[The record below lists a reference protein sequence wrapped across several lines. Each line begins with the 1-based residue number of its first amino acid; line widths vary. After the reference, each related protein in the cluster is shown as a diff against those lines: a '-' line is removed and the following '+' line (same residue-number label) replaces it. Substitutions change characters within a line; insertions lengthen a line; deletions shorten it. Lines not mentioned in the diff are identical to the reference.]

1 MSTIYLVIILIQAL
15 IFGGFSAFVAKEKNR
30 NTLDWFLLGFFFSF
44 IALVSLIAVP
54 KVEKPILKDSKKN
67 KTSNVINESNIE
79 EKILSPIKILYL
91 LFALILITGLI
102 LYSAGVFDSTTTPI
116 QTENKSFE
124 DQHSG
129 VDLQNLERINE
140 LENQYKIN
148 PNNQVL
154 LELAHLLNDSG
165 FKERAIEKY
174 KIYLTTNPKDADVLV
189 DMGVCYYEL
198 QNYTEAERWM
208 KEALKYNPK
217 HQIAHMNLG
226 IVTINSGKHDEAIE
240 WWKKAIE
247 INPNTDIAKRAQE
260 LINSH

>member
-1 MSTIYLVIILIQAL
+1 MIEKKSKYCTVCGELLDDSYKYCPECGSVTNP
-15 IFGGFSAFVAKEKNR
+15 KEKKTNSDTNSKLKNR
-30 NTLDWFLLGFFFSF
+30 QS
-44 IALVSLIAVP
+44 VSASNSP
-54 KVEKPILKDSKKN
+54 KESKA
-67 KTSNVINESNIE
+67 E
-79 EKILSPIKILYL
+79 EKILSPTKILYL
-91 LFALILITGLI
+91 LFTLILITGLI
-102 LYSAGVFDSTTTPI
+102 LYTAGIFDSPTTQI
-116 QTENKSFE
+116 QTDNKSFK

-129 VDLQNLERINE
+129 IDLQHLERINE

-148 PNNQVL
+148 PDNQVL

-189 DMGVCYYEL
+189 DMGVCYYDL
-198 QNYTEAERWM
+198 KNYLEAEKWM

-247 INPNTDIAKRAQE
+247 INPNTDIAQRAQE